1 MKEMKLTV
9 PPHFLAGLLNAL
21 NSLVEAL
28 TGLERI
34 LTTPIPYSYVPKCAQ
49 IGQILTAAFKI
60 FNSSLDRYGRL
71 LLLPGTLIG
80 TYADRGCLLT
90 YALSPS
96 SFGQPS
102 SI

>member
-1 MKEMKLTV
+1 MKEMKLTGL
-9 PPHFLAGLLNAL
+9 PHFLAGLLNAV

-34 LTTPIPYSYVPKCAQ
+34 LSTPIPYSCVPPCAQ
-49 IGQILTAAFKI
+49 IGQMLTATFKI
-60 FNSSLDRYGRL
+60 FNSSLDRDGHL
-71 LLLPGTLIG
+71 LLLPGTSIG

-96 SFGQPS
+96 SFGQRS